1 MHLLMRR
8 LQASCSILTSPSV
21 FCVLSEMRGAYFDP
35 NTNIR
40 YDTNGADFEGKA
52 CLGGG

>member
-1 MHLLMRR
+1 MQLLVRR
-8 LQASCSILTSPSV
+8 LQASCSFLTSQGG
-21 FCVLSEMRGAYFDP
+21 FCVFSEMRGAYFDP

-52 CLGGG
+52 YSGVG